1 MGYFL
6 SAEQFLIKSEK
17 NQGTL
22 LGFEKSEGLLE
33 KYFSFLTVKLD
44 CLIYEFFFLPCVS
57 FYLNLKD
64 FT

>member
-22 LGFEKSEGLLE
+22 LGFEKSEGLL
-33 KYFSFLTVKLD
+33 KTYFSFLTVKLD
-44 CLIYEFFFLPCVS
+44 C
-57 FYLNLKD
+57 
-64 FT
+64 